1 MILLI
6 VWLRLKIKDGRSN
19 GSTLAEGLVSLV
31 SLVSLMSQL
40 RLASKVALG
49 HAREAGKQALHLT
62 VPVQLE

>member
-19 GSTLAEGLVSLV
+19 GSTLAEGLV